1 MARHAVAAALCVAAA
16 LALLPTT
23 KRTRTPSLLYAKKTV
38 WTFDEARDYAR
49 SFGFG
54 SQAEYV
60 EYRCPGAYSLPRD
73 PVAAFGDRWT
83 SWEDYLGLVE
93 VVTRPGFEQVLFVEM
108 GWGADQH
115 GQNATKACVRAARN
129 AIEFNSIPSIRAEP
143 ASSTRRRRRARRV
156 DGVGGT
162 RRRRASRRRRHTDH
176 ANAGA
181 LVPNGYEGMKLA
193 VDVAVPEAYHEHIDV
208 DAVEAVFPY
217 GAVSIQLQP
226 GGAEF
231 SSGIA
236 IPAMGDK
243 GDALVVAL
251 CCVTVGY

>member
-1 MARHAVAAALCVAAA
+1 MARHVIFASLCVATA
-16 LALLPTT
+16 ALLPT
-23 KRTRTPSLLYAKKTV
+23 RRARTPSPLSAKKTV
-38 WTFDEARDYAR
+38 WNFEEAREYAR

-54 SQAEYV
+54 SKAEYV
-60 EYRCPGAYSLPRD
+60 EYRCPGAYALPRD

-83 SWEDYLGLVE
+83 SWEDFLGLVE

-129 AIEFNSIPSIRAEP
+129 AIEFNSIPSIRA
-143 ASSTRRRRRARRV
+143 
-156 DGVGGT
+156 
-162 RRRRASRRRRHTDH
+162 
-176 ANAGA
+176 

-193 VDVAVPEAYHEHIDV
+193 VDIAVPEAYHGAVDV

-217 GAVSIQLQP
+217 GEVCVELQP